1 MELKDWFATNTY
13 GENFIYIRQKR
24 LPFFNVILCGI
35 TNPNPDY
42 DVHFP
47 DGCPCYILDYTLSG
61 SGTISDEY
69 GIHTLQE
76 GSLLF
81 IRKGVPVHFQ
91 ANKDTPFKKIWIQ
104 MTGTFLKNMC
114 ALFQMPEGIVIE
126 NCHVELQMR
135 EIVTILKNTTPATVN
150 DNMRQISVR
159 IYEIFTLLRSAQIFS
174 MSQENHTPAY
184 QIRQILEEHIYSN
197 ISMQE
202 ISDALHL
209 TVSHCIR
216 LFKKQFEIS
225 PIQYLQQIRM
235 EQAKILLLE
244 TEIPIK
250 DIADRLCFYDSQHFS
265 ASFRKYY
272 GLSPSQFR
280 QKQKQPLL

>member
-1 MELKDWFATNTY
+1 MELKEWFATNTY
-13 GENFIYIRQKR
+13 GESFIYVRQKR

-35 TNPNPDY
+35 TNPNPSYYID
-42 DVHFP
+42 FSK
-47 DGCPCYILDYTLSG
+47 GCPCYILDYILSG
-61 SGTISDEY
+61 KGSISAETGTHI
-69 GIHTLQE
+69 LQE
-76 GSLLF
+76 GNLLF
-81 IRKGVPVHFQ
+81 IQKGTPVHFK
-91 ANKDTPFKKIWIQ
+91 ADKNTPFKQIWIQ

-114 ALFQMPEGIVIE
+114 ELFQMPEGIVIE

-135 EIVTILKNTTPATVN
+135 EIANILKNTPPATVN

-159 IYEIFTLLRSAQIFS
+159 VYEIFTFLRSAQTFS
-174 MSQENHTPAY
+174 MIQENHTPAY

-197 ISMQE
+197 ISMQD
-202 ISDALHL
+202 ISDTLHL

>member
-1 MELKDWFATNTY
+1 
-13 GENFIYIRQKR
+13 
-24 LPFFNVILCGI
+24 
-35 TNPNPDY
+35 
-42 DVHFP
+42 
-47 DGCPCYILDYTLSG
+47 
-61 SGTISDEY
+61 
-69 GIHTLQE
+69 
-76 GSLLF
+76 
-81 IRKGVPVHFQ
+81 
-91 ANKDTPFKKIWIQ
+91 

-280 QKQKQPLL
+280 QK

>member
-1 MELKDWFATNTY
+1 MHSLLLYSIIYTSIPVKILFLHDFVEIIDFQRIYMELKDWFATNTY

-114 ALFQMPEGIVIE
+114 ALFQMP
-126 NCHVELQMR
+126 
-135 EIVTILKNTTPATVN
+135 
-150 DNMRQISVR
+150 
-159 IYEIFTLLRSAQIFS
+159 
-174 MSQENHTPAY
+174 
-184 QIRQILEEHIYSN
+184 
-197 ISMQE
+197 
-202 ISDALHL
+202 
-209 TVSHCIR
+209 
-216 LFKKQFEIS
+216 
-225 PIQYLQQIRM
+225 
-235 EQAKILLLE
+235 
-244 TEIPIK
+244 
-250 DIADRLCFYDSQHFS
+250 
-265 ASFRKYY
+265 
-272 GLSPSQFR
+272 
-280 QKQKQPLL
+280 